1 MTEEPSDVDGPLMRN
16 ASEQAE
22 AVDRAKDPGE
32 RRRAW
37 TRFLPTAVLAFLESY
52 VREGALVIAALL
64 SVIAIFA
71 GATSGSAGW
80 AAAGAVAGVAGLVIA
95 FVPVF
100 RRWSFAWRWA
110 TVLAVIAL
118 EIVVLVVF
126 GLSDV

>member
-1 MTEEPSDVDGPLMRN
+1 MTEEPLMRK

-22 AVDRAKDPGE
+22 AVDNAKDPGE

-37 TRFLPTAVLAFLESY
+37 ARFLPAAVLAFLESY

-64 SVIAIFA
+64 SVIAIIA

-80 AAAGAVAGVAGLVIA
+80 AAVGALAGVAGLVIA
-95 FVPVF
+95 LVPVI
-100 RRWSFAWRWA
+100 RRWSFGWRWA

-118 EIVVLVVF
+118 QIVVLVVF